1 MNWEALGK
9 GASFT
14 VPMVVDNTAPELLD
28 VSLSL
33 MGGNLTVQAKD
44 NQYVAGVVLYNAS
57 GAKIFGQNRG
67 QAGHSARAKR
77 HSIPWI

>member
-1 MNWEALGK
+1 M
-9 GASFT
+9 
-14 VPMVVDNTAPELLD
+14 PMVVDNTAPELLD

-57 GAKIFGQNRG
+57 GAKIL
-67 QAGHSARAKR
+67 AKTGAKQD
-77 HSIPWI
+77 IQPGEAAQYTLI